1 MHATVPA
8 MTGDALRAASG
19 LVCIGFDGHE
29 LPAESA
35 ALLKGGVRSVIHFT
49 RNYAS
54 PDQMARLNADIRVA
68 AAGPVLVTVDH
79 EGGRVQR
86 FRGKG
91 FPDLPSGRELGEAG
105 PDASH
110 AAGLAAAKHL
120 RAVGFTMN
128 LAPVLDV
135 DSNPANPVIGARAF
149 SRDPARAA
157 ECAVAY
163 AHGLRDGGMHACG
176 KHFPGHGDTNLDSH
190 LDLPRLPHGMERL
203 EAIELVPFR
212 AAVRAGIE
220 AIMTAHVLF
229 EALDPGVPAT
239 LSRTVVTGLLRE
251 RLGFDGLVITD
262 DFEMQA
268 IADRFE
274 LGEAAVRSIEAGCD
288 LVLACHRLDRQ
299 RRIVEALAQALET
312 GRIPAA
318 RVQKSQKRLE
328 RLLETV

>member
-1 MHATVPA
+1 

-19 LVCIGFDGHE
+19 FVCIGFDGHS

-35 ALLKGGVRSVIHFT
+35 ALLQGGVRAVIHFT
-49 RNYAS
+49 RNYSS
-54 PDQMARLNADIRVA
+54 PSQMSRLNAEIRA
-68 AAGPVLVTVDH
+68 AAGGPVLTTVDH

-86 FRGKG
+86 FRGEG
-91 FPDLPSGRELGEAG
+91 FPDLPSGRDLGLAG
-105 PDASH
+105 PEASR
-110 AAGLAAAKHL
+110 AAGLAAAQHL
-120 RAVGFTMN
+120 RAAGFNMN

-149 SRDPARAA
+149 SQDPLRAA

-163 AHGLRDGGMHACG
+163 AEGLRAGGMLACG

-190 LDLPRLPHGMERL
+190 LDLPRLPHGMDRL
-203 EAIELVPFR
+203 EAMELVPFR
-212 AAVRAGIE
+212 AAVGAGID

-239 LSRTVVTGLLRE
+239 LSREVVTGLLRK
-251 RLGFDGLVITD
+251 RLGFDGLVLTD

-299 RRIVEALAQALET
+299 HRIIEAIASAIDA
-312 GRIPAA
+312 GRIPES
-318 RVQKSQKRLE
+318 RIRESQKRLQ
-328 RLLETV
+328 RLLEIA

>member
-1 MHATVPA
+1 
-8 MTGDALRAASG
+8 
-19 LVCIGFDGHE
+19 
-29 LPAESA
+29 
-35 ALLKGGVRSVIHFT
+35 
-49 RNYAS
+49 
-54 PDQMARLNADIRVA
+54 
-68 AAGPVLVTVDH
+68 VTVDH

-86 FRGKG
+86 FRGEA
-91 FPDLPSGRELGEAG
+91 FPDLPSGRDMGEAG
-105 PDASH
+105 PDA
-110 AAGLAAAKHL
+110 ARTAGMAAAKHL

-149 SRDPARAA
+149 SSDPARAA

-163 AHGLRDGGMHACG
+163 AQGLRAGGLHACG

-190 LDLPRLPHGMERL
+190 LDLPRLPHDMARL

-212 AAVRAGIE
+212 AAARAGIE

-229 EALDPGVPAT
+229 EALDPSVPAT

-251 RLGFDGLVITD
+251 RLGFDGLVLTD

-299 RRIVEALAQALET
+299 HRIIEAIGQAVES
-312 GRIPAA
+312 GRIPES
-318 RVQKSQKRLE
+318 RIRDSKKRLQ
-328 RLLETV
+328 RLLEIA

>member
-1 MHATVPA
+1 

-19 LVCIGFDGHE
+19 LVCIGFDGHS

-35 ALLKGGVRSVIHFT
+35 ALLHGGVRSVIHFT
-49 RNYAS
+49 RNYADPGQLS
-54 PDQMARLNADIRVA
+54 RLNSDIRA
-68 AAGPVLVTVDH
+68 AAGGPVLVTVDH

-86 FRGKG
+86 FRGAA
-91 FPDLPSGRELGEAG
+91 FPDLPSGRALGEAG
-105 PDASH
+105 PDAAR
-110 AAGLAAAKHL
+110 AAGEAAARNL

-149 SRDPARAA
+149 SSDPARAA
-157 ECAVAY
+157 ACAVAY
-163 AHGLRDGGMHACG
+163 AEGLRAGGVHACG

-190 LDLPRLPHGMERL
+190 LDLPRLPHGLERL

-220 AIMTAHVLF
+220 SIMTTHVLF

-251 RLGFDGLVITD
+251 RLGFDGLVVTD

-274 LGEAAVRSIEAGCD
+274 MGEAAVRSIEAGCD
-288 LVLACHRLDRQ
+288 LVLVCHRLDRQ
-299 RRIVEALAQALET
+299 RRVIEAIADAITT
-312 GRIPAA
+312 GRIPDS
-318 RVQKSQKRLE
+318 RLRQSEKRLG
-328 RLLETV
+328 RLLEIA

>member
-1 MHATVPA
+1 

-19 LVCIGFDGHE
+19 FVCIGFDGHS

-35 ALLKGGVRSVIHFT
+35 ALLAGGVRSVIHFT
-49 RNYAS
+49 RNFA
-54 PDQMARLNADIRVA
+54 DAAQMTRLNRDIQA
-68 AAGPVLVTVDH
+68 AAHGPVLVTVDH

-86 FRGKG
+86 FRGEG

-105 PDASH
+105 PEAAR
-110 AAGLAAAKHL
+110 AAGLAAARHL

-149 SRDPARAA
+149 SRDPAHAA
-157 ECAVAY
+157 ACAVAY
-163 AHGLRDGGMHACG
+163 AQGLRAGGVHACG

-190 LDLPRLPHGMERL
+190 LDLPRLPHDMARL

-212 AAVRAGIE
+212 AAARAGIE
-220 AIMTAHVLF
+220 AIMTAHVVF
-229 EALDPGVPAT
+229 EALDPSVPAT

-251 RLGFDGLVITD
+251 RLGFDGLVLTD

-288 LVLACHRLDRQ
+288 VVLACHRLDRQ
-299 RRIVEALAQALET
+299 HRIIEAIAQAIES
-312 GRIPAA
+312 GRIPEP
-318 RVQKSQKRLE
+318 RIRDSQKRLQ
-328 RLLETV
+328 RLLEIA

>member
-1 MHATVPA
+1 MPDTV
-8 MTGDALRAASG
+8 TRQVSE
-19 LVCIGFDGHE
+19 LVCIGFEGTALTSGAAE
-29 LPAESA
+29 LLA
-35 ALLKGGVRSVIHFT
+35 GGVRGVIYFAQ
-49 RNYAS
+49 NYADS
-54 PDQMARLNADIRVA
+54 AQLRAMSESIRR
-68 AAGPVLVTVDH
+68 AAGRDVLVTVDH

-86 FRGKG
+86 FRGDS
-91 FPDLPSGRELGEAG
+91 FPPLPSGRELGAGGERAAHEAG
-105 PDASH
+105 AR
-110 AAGLAAAKHL
+110 AGRDL
-120 RAVGFTMN
+120 RAVGINMN

-149 SRDPARAA
+149 SSDPARAA
-157 ECAVAY
+157 ACAVAY
-163 AHGLRDGGMHACG
+163 AEGLRAGGVHACG

-190 LDLPRLPHGMERL
+190 LDLPRLPHGLERL

-220 AIMTAHVLF
+220 SIMTTHVLF

-251 RLGFDGLVITD
+251 RLGFDGLVVTD

-288 LVLACHRLDRQ
+288 LVLVCHRLDRQ
-299 RRIVEALAQALET
+299 RRVIEAIADAITT
-312 GRIPAA
+312 GRIPDS
-318 RVQKSQKRLE
+318 RLRQSEKRLG
-328 RLLETV
+328 RLLEVV

>member
-1 MHATVPA
+1 

-19 LVCIGFDGHE
+19 FVCIGFDGHS
-29 LPAESA
+29 LPAETA

-49 RNYAS
+49 RNFAS
-54 PDQMARLNADIRVA
+54 AAQMSRLNRDIVA
-68 AAGPVLVTVDH
+68 AAEAPVLVTVDH

-86 FRGKG
+86 FRGEG

-105 PDASH
+105 PEAAR
-110 AAGLAAAKHL
+110 AAGMAAAQHL
-120 RAVGFTMN
+120 GAVGFTMN

-149 SRDPARAA
+149 SSDPVRAA

-163 AHGLRDGGMHACG
+163 AQGLRAGGVHACG
-176 KHFPGHGDTNLDSH
+176 KHFPGHGDTNVDSH
-190 LDLPRLPHGMERL
+190 LDLPRLAHGMERL

-212 AAVRAGIE
+212 AAVRSGIE

-239 LSRTVVTGLLRE
+239 LSRSVITGLLRE
-251 RLGFDGLVITD
+251 RLGFDGLVLTD

-299 RRIVEALAQALET
+299 RRIIEAIAHALET
-312 GRIPAA
+312 GRIPEA
-318 RVQKSQKRLE
+318 RLGMSQKRLG
-328 RLLETV
+328 RLLETA

>member
-1 MHATVPA
+1 

-19 LVCIGFDGHE
+19 FVCIGFDGHE

-49 RNYAS
+49 RNFGGVA
-54 PDQMARLNADIRVA
+54 QMSRLNRDIVA
-68 AAGPVLVTVDH
+68 AAEGPVLVTVDH

-86 FRGKG
+86 FRGEG

-105 PDASH
+105 PEAAR
-110 AAGLAAAKHL
+110 AAGMAAAQHL

-149 SRDPARAA
+149 SSDPVRAA

-163 AHGLRDGGMHACG
+163 AQGLRAGGVHACG
-176 KHFPGHGDTNLDSH
+176 KHFPGHGDTNVDSH
-190 LDLPRLPHGMERL
+190 LDLPRLAHGMERL

-212 AAVRAGIE
+212 AAVRSGIE

-239 LSRTVVTGLLRE
+239 LSRSVITGLLRE
-251 RLGFDGLVITD
+251 RLGFDGLVLTD

-288 LVLACHRLDRQ
+288 VVLACHRLDRQ
-299 RRIVEALAQALET
+299 RRVIAAIAQAIDS
-312 GRIPAA
+312 GRIPES
-318 RVQKSQKRLE
+318 RVRESRKRLE
-328 RLLETV
+328 RLLEVG

>member
-1 MHATVPA
+1 
-8 MTGDALRAASG
+8 MTGDALRAANG
-19 LVCIGFDGHE
+19 FVCIGFDGHS

-35 ALLKGGVRSVIHFT
+35 ALLRGGVRAVIQFT

-54 PDQMARLNADIRVA
+54 PTQMTRLNADIRA
-68 AAGPVLVTVDH
+68 AAGGAVLVTVDH

-86 FRGKG
+86 FRGEG
-91 FPDLPSGRELGEAG
+91 FPDLPSGRDMGEAG
-105 PDASH
+105 PEAAR
-110 AAGLAAAKHL
+110 AAGLAAAQHL

-149 SRDPARAA
+149 SSDPERAA

-163 AHGLRDGGMHACG
+163 AQGLRAGGMHACG
-176 KHFPGHGDTNLDSH
+176 KHFPGHGDTSLDSH
-190 LDLPRLPHGMERL
+190 LDLPRLTHDMDRL

-212 AAVRAGIE
+212 AATRAGIE

-229 EALDPGVPAT
+229 EGLDPGVPAT

-251 RLGFDGLVITD
+251 RIGFDGLVLTD

-299 RRIVEALAQALET
+299 HRIIEAIAHALAT
-312 GRIPAA
+312 GRITED
-318 RVQKSQKRLE
+318 RVGKSRKRLE
-328 RLLETV
+328 RLLETA